1 MANKTRCS
9 HWMKRL
15 IHGIVALIA
24 LFSLIL
30 SGANPARGGELEI
43 TFDRLSGDSGLLGV
57 NCILQDSQGFMW
69 FGTQEG
75 VTQYD
80 GYNFHTYKNDP
91 ADLNSLSDS
100 FITAIY
106 EDRERNLWIGTL
118 TGGVNKFD
126 RSTQKF
132 TRYSN
137 KPEDPKSLINNQVN
151 AIQEDET
158 GVLWIGT
165 NGGLERFDSDS
176 GIFTHYTQDS
186 NKFPSLNQN
195 HVTAIYE
202 DKTGV
207 LWIGTEGGGLNR
219 FDLAEGSFNYY
230 INEPNNP
237 TSLSQNHVT
246 AIYEDQTG
254 VLWIGTDGGGL
265 ERFDRETATFTHYQH
280 DPNNSNSISIDR
292 IRAIAEDERGFL
304 WIGSGSWDGTYTGM
318 GIDRL
323 DPNRKNFTHYLN
335 QPKELNSLSDNNV
348 LSVYSDQTHAIWI
361 GTWTKG
367 VNRFDPVKQKFER
380 YTLDNN
386 NPNAL
391 HGDAV
396 WAICE
401 DADGILWIG
410 GTNSGLN
417 RLDRQTGQFIH
428 YTYDPQNLQGLDN
441 NNVYSIYEDRHHR
454 LWVGNDTGL
463 HLFNRTTETFSHYLP
478 TLDAANNVNGQVITR
493 MYEDSSGRFWIGTF
507 DGGLK
512 KFDVNTEKF
521 THYFP
526 SLETEN
532 RGIYSSIS
540 LIYEDRAGILWIGTF
555 GGGLHRFDPVR
566 ETFTEYRNNPRDL
579 NSLSNDKVSAMYEDE
594 SGTLWIGTQGGGLN
608 RFNPTTGEF
617 THYTEKDGLPS
628 NVVGGVLSDRQGN
641 LWVSTLNGLS
651 KFNPVG
657 ETFRNYD
664 VSDGLQSNSFDVLSY
679 FKSPEGELFFGG
691 FNGFNAFYPDRIQDN
706 PHIPPIVLT
715 EFQKFNEPVTLDQPL
730 SDITTLPLSY
740 KDQFF
745 GFEFAALDYTNPTK
759 NQYAYKL
766 EGFDKDWINAGT
778 RRYATY
784 TNLDGGHYTFHVKG
798 SNNDGIWNEIG
809 TSIQL
814 DIAPPPWKTWWAY
827 TLYVFAL
834 IGVVLA
840 YVQWR
845 TIAQRQ
851 ELEQQRQEL
860 EGERVVSEKLRRLD
874 KLKDDFL
881 ANTSH
886 EMRTPLNGIIG
897 LADSMLDGVAGPVS
911 EKQQRNLSM
920 IVQSGLRLNALIN
933 DILDL
938 SKMKQSSLEL
948 QIKPVGMREISDV
961 VLTLCEPIIGKKSLQ
976 LLNKINPD
984 FPPVDADENR
994 VQQILYNLVGNAIK
1008 FTESGIV
1015 EVSAEVLPPA
1025 QSPED
1030 PEAPDYLAITIADTG
1045 IGIPED
1051 KRDRIFEAFEQGD
1064 GSTARIYGGTGLG
1077 LSVTKKLVELHGGT
1091 IAVESTLG
1099 EGSRFTFTLP
1109 LSKTTAEPLEVN
1121 RDRSSFIPRLQA
1133 IAIAVDNRDTEA
1145 VEVSV
1150 ETETDGHF
1158 RLLVVDDEPINRQVL
1173 VNYLSGAH
1181 YTVTQA
1187 TNGPE
1192 AISLLEHDFKPDI
1205 ILLDVMMPR
1214 MTGYEVCRILR
1225 QQYGMDELPII
1236 MLTAKNQVSDLV
1248 AGLQAGSNDYL
1259 TKPIAKDELL
1269 ARIKTHLNVVRLK
1282 AENMRLQTEL
1292 DIARRLQAMMLPKA
1306 EELRQLPELDIAG
1319 FMEPAEEVGGDYY
1332 DILTQ
1337 GDGLKIGIGDVTGH
1351 GLESGVLM
1359 LMAQTAVR
1367 SLLESKITEPQEF
1380 LDALNRTIYQNIERM
1395 NVEKSMTLSLADYSK
1410 GTLRLTGQH
1419 EEAILVRTTGE
1430 VERLDTID
1438 LGFPIGLVEEIGD
1451 FVSSIEVILNP
1462 GDVVVFY
1469 TDGITEAMD
1478 VDKQLYGLERLIEVI
1493 VQNREYSA
1501 EEIKE
1506 RAIQDVME
1514 YIGKQKIF
1522 DDITLVVLKQ
1532 R

>member
-1 MANKTRCS
+1 
-9 HWMKRL
+9 MKKIIKVLRWLSVFLL
-15 IHGIVALIA
+15 IILIN
-24 LFSLIL
+24 LI
-30 SGANPARGGELEI
+30 GQNPAFAARPNLEFEHLTI
-43 TFDRLSGDSGLLGV
+43 EEGLSASTV
-57 NCILQDSQGFMW
+57 FSIFQDQEGFMW
-69 FGTQEG
+69 FATPDGLNK
-75 VTQYD
+75 YD
-80 GYNFHTYKNDP
+80 GYQFKIYKNDP
-91 ADLNSLSDS
+91 SDLQSISDNFVTIIYENGGGGEIWVGTNDGGLNYFNKLTEKFTRYQNDPSNPQSLSHNHVLSIYEDKNQRLWVGTEDGLNQFNPQTGDFTRYKNDPNNPDSLIQNTVTSIYENREGELWVGTKGGLDKFDRNAEKFIHYKHHPDDPKSLSDNS
-100 FITAIY
+100 ISSII
-106 EDRERNLWIGTL
+106 EDREGNLWISTL
-118 TGGVNKFD
+118 GGGVNKFNPD
-126 RSTQKF
+126 MEEF
-132 TRYSN
+132 TRYLNDPNNPHSISSN
-137 KPEDPKSLINNQVN
+137 TVSHIYQ
-151 AIQEDET
+151 DET
-158 GVLWIGT
+158 GLIWMGT
-165 NGGLERFDSDS
+165 GSWLGSSGGNGLNLFNPNTEEFTTYNPNPGNPHSLSDS
-176 GIFTHYTQDS
+176 AVFSMYEDRSGILWFGTFIGGINKYDRHHIKFDRYTYEPGNPHGMAEDPAIMS
-186 NKFPSLNQN
+186 
-195 HVTAIYE
+195 IYE
-202 DKTGV
+202 DKS
-207 LWIGTEGGGLNR
+207 GT
-219 FDLAEGSFNYY
+219 
-230 INEPNNP
+230 
-237 TSLSQNHVT
+237 
-246 AIYEDQTG
+246 
-254 VLWIGTDGGGL
+254 
-265 ERFDRETATFTHYQH
+265 
-280 DPNNSNSISIDR
+280 
-292 IRAIAEDERGFL
+292 
-304 WIGSGSWDGTYTGM
+304 
-318 GIDRL
+318 
-323 DPNRKNFTHYLN
+323 
-335 QPKELNSLSDNNV
+335 
-348 LSVYSDQTHAIWI
+348 IWI
-361 GTWTKG
+361 GTFGGFLEK
-367 VNRFDPVKQKFER
+367 FDHETGEFTTYQ
-380 YTLDNN
+380 N
-386 NPNAL
+386 NPNDPDSLSA
-391 HGDAV
+391 GGV
-396 WAICE
+396 W
-401 DADGILWIG
+401 
-410 GTNSGLN
+410 
-417 RLDRQTGQFIH
+417 
-428 YTYDPQNLQGLDN
+428 
-441 NNVYSIYEDRHHR
+441 SIYEDR
-454 LWVGNDTGL
+454 
-463 HLFNRTTETFSHYLP
+463 
-478 TLDAANNVNGQVITR
+478 Q
-493 MYEDSSGRFWIGTF
+493 
-507 DGGLK
+507 
-512 KFDVNTEKF
+512 
-521 THYFP
+521 
-526 SLETEN
+526 
-532 RGIYSSIS
+532 
-540 LIYEDRAGILWIGTF
+540 GILWIGTF
-555 GGGLHRFDPVR
+555 GGGLNTLDRTTNKFTHYTHDP
-566 ETFTEYRNNPRDL
+566 NNPA
-579 NSLSNDKVSAMYEDE
+579 SLSDNSVVSIFEDQQ
-594 SGTLWIGTQGGGLN
+594 GTLWIGTFGGGLN
-608 RFNPTTGEF
+608 QLNRETGTFTAYQANPNNPNSLSDNSIWQIYEDTRGKLWVATHQGGLNQLDRETGIF
-617 THYTEKDGLPS
+617 TRYQKSDTLNSLSNNSVLSIYEDATGILWLGTFGGGLNKFDPLTQTFTAYTEQDGLP
-628 NVVGGVLSDRQGN
+628 NDVVYGILPDDQGN
-641 LWVSTLNGLS
+641 LWLSTNKGLS
-651 KFNPVG
+651 KFNPSQ
-657 ETFRNYD
+657 ETFQNYD
-664 VSDGLQSNSFDVLSY
+664 TSDGLLSNEFNAGAYYTSKTGEMY
-679 FKSPEGELFFGG
+679 FGNVKG
-691 FNGFNAFYPDRIQDN
+691 FNVFFPEQVKNN
-706 PHIPPIVLT
+706 PYIPPIVITGFKKL
-715 EFQKFNEPVTLDQPL
+715 NETTQLNEAISQIKTLN
-730 SDITTLPLSY
+730 LSY
-740 KDQFF
+740 QDYVFS
-745 GFEFAALDYTNPTK
+745 FEFAALNYTSPEK

-798 SNNDGIWNEIG
+798 SNNDGVWNEIG

-814 DIAPPPWKTWWAY
+814 EIAPPPWKTWWAY

-834 IGVVLA
+834 MGVVLA

-860 EGERVVSEKLRRLD
+860 ERERVVSEKLRRLD

-976 LLNKINPD
+976 LLNKINPEL
-984 FPPVDADENR
+984 PPVDADENR

-1015 EVSAEVLPPA
+1015 EVSAELLPPA
-1025 QSPED
+1025 QSPEE
-1030 PEAPDYLAITIADTG
+1030 PEAPGYLAITIADTG

-1064 GSTARIYGGTGLG
+1064 GSTSRIYGGTGLG

-1121 RDRSSFIPRLQA
+1121 RDRSSFLPRLQA
-1133 IAIAVDNRDTEA
+1133 IAIAVDNSDDEA
-1145 VEVSV
+1145 VEVPV
-1150 ETETDGHF
+1150 EIENNGHF

-1192 AISLLEHDFKPDI
+1192 AIALLENNFKPDI

-1282 AENMRLQTEL
+1282 TENMRLQTEL
-1292 DIARRLQAMMLPKA
+1292 DIARRLQIMMLPKA

-1380 LDALNRTIYQNIERM
+1380 LDALNRTIYHNIERM

-1438 LGFPIGLVEEIGD
+1438 LGFPIGLVEEIGE
-1451 FVSSIEVILNP
+1451 FVSSIEVTLNP

-1478 VDKQLYGLERLIEVI
+1478 IDNQLYGLERLIEVI

-1506 RAIQDVME
+1506 RAISHLME